1 MHKKYWLFFITL
13 GFLACVITSVS
24 AKAQNQSSAGQE
36 KHVYHN
42 QRGTEFFEK
51 GFYDLTP
58 KNKRKEAE
66 QYYRQ
71 AIAEFNKAIA
81 AKPDFEQAHRNLAR
95 LYYVMKDFEK
105 AAETYRNVVKL
116 DPSDLD
122 SYVNLALALLN
133 LERYYDAIDALE
145 EAKAQTS
152 DSSVIEKL
160 DGYIHTILEN
170 R

>member
-1 MHKKYWLFFITL
+1 
-13 GFLACVITSVS
+13 
-24 AKAQNQSSAGQE
+24 
-36 KHVYHN
+36 
-42 QRGTEFFEK
+42 
-51 GFYDLTP
+51 
-58 KNKRKEAE
+58 
-66 QYYRQ
+66 
-71 AIAEFNKAIA
+71 
-81 AKPDFEQAHRNLAR
+81 
-95 LYYVMKDFEK
+95 MKDFEK

-133 LERYYDAIDALE
+133 LERYDDAIDALE

-160 DGYIHTILEN
+160 DGYIHTIQEN